1 MNAGARKPFVSILGC
16 PVKNSI
22 NQFFRGHVFGRISLV
37 LGDVVYSRRI
47 IAKCSRLLG
56 ISKKTL
62 HRLCREGRIAYVEI
76 NDKERR
82 FRPDQI
88 QEYIE
93 RRTVP
98 ARIDC
103 SAPSKVNSP
112 RKGGRKKKSVKDSR
126 ADLRKEMSQWQ

>member
-1 MNAGARKPFVSILGC
+1 MNLLKPEEAASE
-16 PVKNSI
+16 
-22 NQFFRGHVFGRISLV
+22 
-37 LGDVVYSRRI
+37 
-47 IAKCSRLLG
+47 LG

-98 ARIDC
+98 ARIGC
-103 SAPSKVNSP
+103 SAPSKVNSH
-112 RKGGRKKKSVKDSR
+112 RKGGRKKKSVRDSR